1 LHWQKKGPA
10 FAKAYRGKFL
20 NKPTKSGSIVTKM
33 VNGRPI
39 VEKINGKNW
48 MYWREKFINLAWSDN
63 LWDWNPLLDDKGE
76 LKRLI
81 IPRPGKF
88 DSKIT
93 ECGQPALITDKG
105 IILLYNGKNV
115 LDENATRDI
124 PKVTYSVGEA
134 VFDLNNPEKVLKR
147 TGNYI
152 LKPTLPHEMSGRY
165 TAGTPFRK
173 VWSSSIKNGF
183 YIAVLPIHLLDWLY
197 LKIRG

>member
-1 LHWQKKGPA
+1 
-10 FAKAYRGKFL
+10 
-20 NKPTKSGSIVTKM
+20 
-33 VNGRPI
+33 
-39 VEKINGKNW
+39 